1 MTNRRYEIGVE
12 ETRYWDEEE
21 EEQEQNEECEEEED
35 LLSNDE
41 AELAMFNPIPY
52 HFKLK
57 DVLGQPVDLLPD
69 DMAKVRVN
77 CPPFHTLLDH
87 CLAVLWIAFNG
98 DLTNQDMLHS
108 GDLNWAI
115 KFLEG
120 LKNRWVVFRKIP
132 VYFMQY

>member
-1 MTNRRYEIGVE
+1 MTDRRYEIGVE
-12 ETRYWDEEE
+12 ETTNYWDEEE
-21 EEQEQNEECEEEED
+21 EEQELECEEED

-41 AELAMFNPIPY
+41 AEIAQFNPIPY

-57 DVLGQPVDLLPD
+57 DVLGKPIDLLPD

-87 CLAVLWIAFNG
+87 CLAVLWIAFGG
-98 DLTNQDMLHS
+98 DSNNLDMLHS

-120 LKNRWVVFRKIP
+120 LTNR
-132 VYFMQY
+132 

>member
-12 ETRYWDEEE
+12 ETRYYDEEE
-21 EEQEQNEECEEEED
+21 EMQVEECEEED
-35 LLSNDE
+35 LLSDDE
-41 AELAMFNPIPY
+41 AEAPFFNPIPY

-57 DVLGQPVDLLPD
+57 DVLGEPVDLLPD

-87 CLAVLWIAFNG
+87 CLAVLWIAFNRES
-98 DLTNQDMLHS
+98 TSTDMLHS

-120 LKNRWVVFRKIP
+120 LKNK
-132 VYFMQY
+132 

>member
-1 MTNRRYEIGVE
+1 MTNIELDDE
-12 ETRYWDEEE
+12 FKLDDEEE
-21 EEQEQNEECEEEED
+21 EEEHDEQEVECEEEED

-41 AELAMFNPIPY
+41 AELGEFNPIPY

-57 DVLGQPVDLLPD
+57 DILGKPVDLMPD
-69 DMAKVRVN
+69 EMAKVRVN

-87 CLAVLWIAFNG
+87 CLAVLWIVFGTDA
-98 DLTNQDMLHS
+98 TSHSMLHS

-120 LKNRWVVFRKIP
+120 LKNR
-132 VYFMQY
+132 YFS